1 VDYIKRKVTM
11 VSSTET
17 REEWPLLTVE
27 TEANE
32 DLKSTQQRKGVLP
45 IGWYVGLFV
54 PVQEVFFL
62 RQSCRVAC
70 LLICVSGLF
79 KHKCLIV

>member
-1 VDYIKRKVTM
+1 M

-27 TEANE
+27 TEANG
-32 DLKSTQQRKGVLP
+32 DLKTTQQRKGVLP

-54 PVQEVFFL
+54 PVQEFL
-62 RQSCRVAC
+62 PQADVPGRLSLKTC
-70 LLICVSGLF
+70 LWSLQT
-79 KHKCLIV
+79 